1 MVLFF
6 YFLSRYL
13 FSQFSAA
20 KRLHCFFKFYIMN
33 YTTKKKSDSRF
44 TAFPLLKSCQPTLV
58 NDTNGAFPLMKQELT
73 KPSSLRAISM
83 LAVFTFLFLSTEY
96 FYVNQIAQNA
106 SSARTVN
113 VQNYALGISS
123 VGFCLYPLLFR
134 FFRDRLHS
142 AVFFTL
148 TMLAIV
154 CFVILGS
161 PVPPGLLTA
170 VGMLLFLVLGILGS
184 AVHYHFL
191 CEISDKKYFAR
202 MVGISYGFAILLQF
216 LNNSLIS
223 SALAEQLLLCAALLF
238 IVFFLFRFQH
248 REASR
253 SSQMSDTANS
263 SPQVSDVTN
272 PCPHMSDASACA
284 ASDSTDS
291 QHKLPAPSASGAL
304 PQLVLLIFLVIFMT
318 CIFSTLD
325 NTVTLGHADGTMDI
339 GQWPRILLACSGLAA
354 GFLFDLHNRRFMNL
368 IMYCIMMLSTLS
380 VAILQLGGS
389 FLIGLIVFY
398 LSSGFFVVFFTT
410 SFLALSE
417 DTRCPRLW
425 AGMGRAVNNAGA
437 ALVSNLSLS
446 LIASNSSITLII
458 TALVLFATVS
468 ILIAA
473 YSMLNAPG
481 VQTETGGTM
490 THKMQAACEANAS
503 HNTKAALGNDSS
515 ASTASDIS
523 SDPDYPQNTPI
534 ADPFSTFSTAFS
546 LTDREQSVF
555 DQLVNTEKSIQ
566 EIADSLFISR
576 RTCQRYITSIYE
588 KVGAKSRMG
597 LYQSYIEWQRKNL

>member
-113 VQNYALGISS
+113 VQNYALGISA

>member
-1 MVLFF
+1 
-6 YFLSRYL
+6 
-13 FSQFSAA
+13 
-20 KRLHCFFKFYIMN
+20 
-33 YTTKKKSDSRF
+33 
-44 TAFPLLKSCQPTLV
+44 
-58 NDTNGAFPLMKQELT
+58 MKQELT
-73 KPSSLRAISM
+73 KLASLRAISM

-113 VQNYALGISS
+113 VQNYALGISA

-154 CFVILGS
+154 YFVILGS

-191 CEISDKKYFAR
+191 CEISNKKYFAR

-248 REASR
+248 RKASR
-253 SSQMSDTANS
+253 SSQMPDTANS

-284 ASDSTDS
+284 ASGSTDS

-458 TALVLFATVS
+458 TALLLFATVS

-473 YSMLNAPG
+473 YSMLKEPG

-523 SDPDYPQNTPI
+523 SDPDYPQNTPN

>member
-1 MVLFF
+1 
-6 YFLSRYL
+6 
-13 FSQFSAA
+13 
-20 KRLHCFFKFYIMN
+20 
-33 YTTKKKSDSRF
+33 
-44 TAFPLLKSCQPTLV
+44 
-58 NDTNGAFPLMKQELT
+58 MKQELT
-73 KPSSLRAISM
+73 KLASLRAISM

-113 VQNYALGISS
+113 VQNYALGISA

-253 SSQMSDTANS
+253 SSQMPDTANS

-272 PCPHMSDASACA
+272 PCPHMSDTSACV
-284 ASDSTDS
+284 SSGSTDS

-339 GQWPRILLACSGLAA
+339 GQWPRILLAYSGLAA

-389 FLIGLIVFY
+389 FLIGLTVFY

-490 THKMQAACEANAS
+490 THKMQTACEANAS

-523 SDPDYPQNTPI
+523 SDPDYPQNTPN

>member
-1 MVLFF
+1 
-6 YFLSRYL
+6 
-13 FSQFSAA
+13 
-20 KRLHCFFKFYIMN
+20 MN
-33 YTTKKKSDSRF
+33 YATKKKSDSRF

-58 NDTNGAFPLMKQELT
+58 NDTNGAFPFMKQELT

-113 VQNYALGISS
+113 VQNYALGISA

-134 FFRDRLHS
+134 FFRDRLRS

-223 SALAEQLLLCAALLF
+223 SALAKQLLLCAALLF

-253 SSQMSDTANS
+253 SSQMPDTANS

-272 PCPHMSDASACA
+272 PCPHMSDASACV
-284 ASDSTDS
+284 SSGSTDS

-473 YSMLNAPG
+473 YSMLNAPS

-490 THKMQAACEANAS
+490 THKMQATCEANAS
-503 HNTKAALGNDSS
+503 HDTNAALGNDSS

-523 SDPDYPQNTPI
+523 SDPDYPQNTPN

>member
-1 MVLFF
+1 
-6 YFLSRYL
+6 
-13 FSQFSAA
+13 
-20 KRLHCFFKFYIMN
+20 
-33 YTTKKKSDSRF
+33 
-44 TAFPLLKSCQPTLV
+44 
-58 NDTNGAFPLMKQELT
+58 MKQELT

-96 FYVNQIAQNA
+96 FYVNQIVQNA

-113 VQNYALGISS
+113 VQNYALGISAI
-123 VGFCLYPLLFR
+123 GFCLYPLLFR

-253 SSQMSDTANS
+253 SSQMPDTANS

-272 PCPHMSDASACA
+272 PCPHMSDASACV
-284 ASDSTDS
+284 SSGSTDS

-417 DTRCPRLW
+417 DTCCPRLW

-481 VQTETGGTM
+481 VQTDTGGTM

-523 SDPDYPQNTPI
+523 SDPDYPQNTPN

>member
-1 MVLFF
+1 
-6 YFLSRYL
+6 
-13 FSQFSAA
+13 
-20 KRLHCFFKFYIMN
+20 MN
-33 YTTKKKSDSRF
+33 YATKKKSDSRF
-44 TAFPLLKSCQPTLV
+44 TAFSLLKSCQPTLV
-58 NDTNGAFPLMKQELT
+58 NDTNGAFLFMKQELT

-106 SSARTVN
+106 SSARMVN
-113 VQNYALGISS
+113 VQNYALGISA

-253 SSQMSDTANS
+253 SSQMPDTANS
-263 SPQVSDVTN
+263 SPQVSDMTN
-272 PCPHMSDASACA
+272 PCPHMSDASACV
-284 ASDSTDS
+284 SSGSTDS

-389 FLIGLIVFY
+389 FLIGLTVFY

-446 LIASNSSITLII
+446 LIASNSGITLII

-523 SDPDYPQNTPI
+523 SDPDYPQNTPN

>member
-1 MVLFF
+1 
-6 YFLSRYL
+6 
-13 FSQFSAA
+13 
-20 KRLHCFFKFYIMN
+20 MN
-33 YTTKKKSDSRF
+33 YATKKKSDSRF
-44 TAFPLLKSCQPTLV
+44 TAFSLLKSCQPTLV
-58 NDTNGAFPLMKQELT
+58 NDTNGAFPFMKQELT

-113 VQNYALGISS
+113 VQNYALGISAI
-123 VGFCLYPLLFR
+123 GFCLYPLLFR

-170 VGMLLFLVLGILGS
+170 VGMLLFLVLGILGN

-253 SSQMSDTANS
+253 SSQMPDTANS
-263 SPQVSDVTN
+263 SPQASDATNPCPQVSDMTN
-272 PCPHMSDASACA
+272 PCPHMPDASACV
-284 ASDSTDS
+284 SSGSTDS

-446 LIASNSSITLII
+446 LIASNSGITLII

-490 THKMQAACEANAS
+490 THKMQATCEANAI

-523 SDPDYPQNTPI
+523 SDPDYPQNTPN

-597 LYQSYIEWQRKNL
+597 LYQSYIEWQLKNL

>member
-1 MVLFF
+1 
-6 YFLSRYL
+6 
-13 FSQFSAA
+13 
-20 KRLHCFFKFYIMN
+20 MN

-44 TAFPLLKSCQPTLV
+44 TAFLLLKSCQPTLV
-58 NDTNGAFPLMKQELT
+58 NDMNGAFPFMKQEFT
-73 KPSSLRAISM
+73 KLASLRAISM

-96 FYVNQIAQNA
+96 FYVNRIAQNA

-113 VQNYALGISS
+113 VQNYALGVSA

-134 FFRDRLHS
+134 FFRDRLRS

-148 TMLAIV
+148 AMLAIV

-170 VGMLLFLVLGILGS
+170 AGMLLFLVLGILGS

-191 CEISDKKYFAR
+191 CEISDKKYLAR

-238 IVFFLFRFQH
+238 IVFFLFRFQS
-248 REASR
+248 REAR
-253 SSQMSDTANS
+253 
-263 SPQVSDVTN
+263 
-272 PCPHMSDASACA
+272 HG
-284 ASDSTDS
+284 S
-291 QHKLPAPSASGAL
+291 QHKLPAPSGSGAL

-339 GQWPRILLACSGLAA
+339 GQWPRVLLACSGLAA
-354 GFLFDLHNRRFMNL
+354 GFLFDLHDRRFMNL

-446 LIASNSSITLII
+446 LIASGNSITLII

-473 YSMLNAPG
+473 YSTLKEPG
-481 VQTETGGTM
+481 
-490 THKMQAACEANAS
+490 
-503 HNTKAALGNDSS
+503 
-515 ASTASDIS
+515 IS
-523 SDPDYPQNTPI
+523 PDPDYPQDTPN

>member
-1 MVLFF
+1 
-6 YFLSRYL
+6 
-13 FSQFSAA
+13 
-20 KRLHCFFKFYIMN
+20 MN
-33 YTTKKKSDSRF
+33 YATKKKSDSRF
-44 TAFPLLKSCQPTLV
+44 TAFSLLKSCQPTLV
-58 NDTNGAFPLMKQELT
+58 NDTNGAFPFMKQELT

-113 VQNYALGISS
+113 VQNYALGISAI
-123 VGFCLYPLLFR
+123 GFCLYPLLFR
-134 FFRDRLHS
+134 FFRDRLRS

-253 SSQMSDTANS
+253 SSQMPDTANS

-272 PCPHMSDASACA
+272 PCPHMSDASACV
-284 ASDSTDS
+284 SSGSTDS

-398 LSSGFFVVFFTT
+398 MSSGFFVVFFTT

-490 THKMQAACEANAS
+490 THKMQATCEANAI

-515 ASTASDIS
+515 ASTVSDIS
-523 SDPDYPQNTPI
+523 SDPDYPQNTPN

>member
-1 MVLFF
+1 
-6 YFLSRYL
+6 
-13 FSQFSAA
+13 
-20 KRLHCFFKFYIMN
+20 MN

-44 TAFPLLKSCQPTLV
+44 TAFSLLKSCQPTLV
-58 NDTNGAFPLMKQELT
+58 NDTNGAFPFMKQEFT
-73 KPSSLRAISM
+73 KLASLRAISM

-113 VQNYALGISS
+113 VQNYALGVSA

-134 FFRDRLHS
+134 FFRDRLRS

-148 TMLAIV
+148 AMLAVV

-170 VGMLLFLVLGILGS
+170 AGMLLFLVLGILGS

-191 CEISDKKYFAR
+191 CEISDKKYLAR

-248 REASR
+248 QEAS
-253 SSQMSDTANS
+253 
-263 SPQVSDVTN
+263 
-272 PCPHMSDASACA
+272 HG
-284 ASDSTDS
+284 S
-291 QHKLPAPSASGAL
+291 QHKLPAPSGSGAL

-339 GQWPRILLACSGLAA
+339 GQWPRVLLACSGLAA
-354 GFLFDLHNRRFMNL
+354 GFLFDLHDRRFMNL

-446 LIASNSSITLII
+446 LIASGNSITLII

-473 YSMLNAPG
+473 YSTLKEPG

-490 THKMQAACEANAS
+490 THKMQAACEASAS
-503 HNTKAALGNDSS
+503 HNTKAVLGNDSS
-515 ASTASDIS
+515 ASAAPDIS
-523 SDPDYPQNTPI
+523 SDPDYPQDAPN

>member
-1 MVLFF
+1 
-6 YFLSRYL
+6 
-13 FSQFSAA
+13 
-20 KRLHCFFKFYIMN
+20 
-33 YTTKKKSDSRF
+33 
-44 TAFPLLKSCQPTLV
+44 
-58 NDTNGAFPLMKQELT
+58 MKQELT

-96 FYVNQIAQNA
+96 FYVNQIAQNT

-113 VQNYALGISS
+113 VQNYALGIS
-123 VGFCLYPLLFR
+123 VIGFCLYPLLFR

-248 REASR
+248 LEASR

-490 THKMQAACEANAS
+490 THKMQAACEAKAS

-515 ASTASDIS
+515 ASTVSDIS
-523 SDPDYPQNTPI
+523 SDLDYPQNTPN

>member
-1 MVLFF
+1 
-6 YFLSRYL
+6 
-13 FSQFSAA
+13 
-20 KRLHCFFKFYIMN
+20 MN
-33 YTTKKKSDSRF
+33 YATKKKSDSRF
-44 TAFPLLKSCQPTLV
+44 TAFSLLKSCQPTLV
-58 NDTNGAFPLMKQELT
+58 NDTNGAFPFMKQELT

-113 VQNYALGISS
+113 VQNYALGISA

-134 FFRDRLHS
+134 FFRDRLRS

-248 REASR
+248 RKASR
-253 SSQMSDTANS
+253 SSQMPDTANS

-272 PCPHMSDASACA
+272 PCPHMSDTSACV
-284 ASDSTDS
+284 SSGSTDP

-490 THKMQAACEANAS
+490 THKMQATCEANAI

-515 ASTASDIS
+515 ASTVSDIS
-523 SDPDYPQNTPI
+523 SDPDYPQNTPN